1 MSLYAVIKG
10 DVVDGIA
17 IADDPLDT
25 DGKWVCI
32 DDLEVKPGP
41 GWRYENDQFSPPPE
55 PPAPPVVEPPPPPK
69 TEEEK
74 IADATAAAIA
84 KLIADGVLKQ
94 A

>member
-1 MSLYAVIKG
+1 MSLYAVVKG
-10 DVVDGIA
+10 AIVDGIA
-17 IADDPLDT
+17 VADVPLNV
-25 DGKWVCI
+25 DGVWVCV
-32 DDLEVKPGP
+32 DGMEPQPGP

-55 PPAPPVVEPPPPPK
+55 PPAPPVVDPPAPPK

-74 IADATAAAIA
+74 LAEATAAAIA